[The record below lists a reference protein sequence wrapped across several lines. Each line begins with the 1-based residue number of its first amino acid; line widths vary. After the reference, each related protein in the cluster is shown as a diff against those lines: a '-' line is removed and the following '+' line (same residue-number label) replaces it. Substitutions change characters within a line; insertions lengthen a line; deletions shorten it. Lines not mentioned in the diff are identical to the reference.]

1 MSKIQLTQDGY
12 DNLQKELAE
21 LQGVKRPQTI
31 EKLQKARAM
40 GDLKENNAYHA
51 AREELGDIDGRILE
65 INHILK
71 NPTIVEKGNGN
82 MVQLGDIVVVDVE
95 GTQRTLSIVGEH
107 ETDPMN
113 GKISATSPIG
123 MALIGSKIGMTVS
136 IASPAGTKAY
146 KVIEIR

>member
-1 MSKIQLTQDGY
+1 MSKIQLTQDGF

-21 LQGVKRPQTI
+21 LQEVKRPQTI

-71 NPTIVEKGNGN
+71 NPTIVEKGNGDV
-82 MVQLGDIVVVDVE
+82 VQLGNTVVVDVD
-95 GTQRTLSIVGEH
+95 GIQKTLSIVGEH

-113 GKISATSPIG
+113 GKISETSPIG

-136 IASPAGTKAY
+136 IASPAGTKEY